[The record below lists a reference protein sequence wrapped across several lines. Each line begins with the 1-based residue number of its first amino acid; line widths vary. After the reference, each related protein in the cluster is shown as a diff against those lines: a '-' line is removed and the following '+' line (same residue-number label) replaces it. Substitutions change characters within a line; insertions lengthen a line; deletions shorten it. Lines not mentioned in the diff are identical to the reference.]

1 MSKSLQYVKVFE
13 LLQNAKGPV
22 NASEV
27 KGLSGIVPTRL
38 STYLWEIKKNTGFA
52 VKSNRDGRTVV
63 SYELVGSGTAPVAKT
78 PKAPKAPKTPKAPKA
93 PKTPKAPKAPKTPKA
108 PKVPKTEVPKDE
120 VDFEVEQEVL
130 PTARMIKNS
139 NIFDA
144 LDEID
149 SDVVDFED
157 REFAA
162 EYARGV

>member
-63 SYELVGSGTAPVAKT
+63 SYELVGSGTAAVA
-78 PKAPKAPKTPKAPKA
+78 
-93 PKTPKAPKAPKTPKA
+93 KTPKAPKAPKTPKA

-139 NIFDA
+139 SIFDA

>member
-22 NASEV
+22 NASKV

-63 SYELVGSGTAPVAKT
+63 SYELVGSGTAAVAKT

-93 PKTPKAPKAPKTPKA
+93 PKT
-108 PKVPKTEVPKDE
+108 EVPEDE

-139 NIFDA
+139 SIFDA